1 MPVKNHFFDGAGDA
15 IVATYVVALQ
25 GSVIQRSNYMSELRV
40 RFAPSPTGYLHV
52 GGARTAL
59 FNWLLARKQG
69 GTFILRIEDTDVERS
84 TKESVDAIL
93 EGMKWLG
100 LEWNEGPFYQSDSFP
115 LYKEYVQKLVEAG
128 KAYKCYCTAEELD
141 AKRNLA
147 MQEGRKPKYDG
158 TCRERADQPDGQP
171 HVIRFGA
178 PQSGVTAFDDL
189 IKGTITFPNEELDD
203 LIIQRTDGTPTY
215 NFCVVI
221 DDATMRITTVIRGD
235 DHVNNTPRQI
245 QLYEALGFPV
255 PQFAHVPMILGAD
268 KARLSKRHGATSVI
282 AYRDM
287 GYLPEALI
295 NYLVRLGWSHGDD
308 EIFSRDEM
316 VQKFDI
322 GNVGRSA
329 SVFNTEKL
337 NWLNAHYIKNGDP
350 ERLAG
355 LLLPHLSALEVTTLN
370 GPDLMAVVKTLQ
382 ERAQTLVE
390 MAERAVFYYNRPASY
405 DDAALAKFDKEQ
417 LAAVFIAV
425 SEKLS
430 TAAPTDSTGIDS
442 LFKEICAEHN
452 WKMGQ
457 VGQPTRIALSGG
469 TQAPGIG
476 EIVVTLGVEETIARL
491 RTAQEH
497 VAGI

>member
-1 MPVKNHFFDGAGDA
+1 
-15 IVATYVVALQ
+15 
-25 GSVIQRSNYMSELRV
+25 MSELRV

-59 FNWLLARKQG
+59 FNWLLARNQG
-69 GTFILRIEDTDVERS
+69 ATFILRIEDTDVERS

-100 LEWNEGPFYQSDSFP
+100 LEWDEGPFYQSDYFP
-115 LYKEYVQKLVEAG
+115 LYKEHVQKLVAAG

-147 MQEGRKPKYDG
+147 MAEGRKPKYDG
-158 TCRERADQPDGQP
+158 TCRDRAAQPDDQP
-171 HVIRFGA
+171 HVIRFRA
-178 PQSGVTAFDDL
+178 PQGGVTSFDDL
-189 IKGTITFPNEELDD
+189 IKGTITFPNDELDD

-221 DDATMRITTVIRGD
+221 DDATMNITTVIRGD

-255 PQFAHVPMILGAD
+255 PKFAHVPMILGAD

-282 AYRDM
+282 SYRDM
-287 GYLPEALI
+287 GYLPEALL

-308 EIFSRDEM
+308 EIFSREEM
-316 VQKFDI
+316 IRKFDI
-322 GNVGRSA
+322 SNVGRSA

-337 NWLNAHYIKNGDP
+337 NWLNAHYIKNSDP
-350 ERLAG
+350 ERLAT
-355 LLLPHLSALEVTTLN
+355 LLLPHLSLREVTTAN
-370 GPDLMAVVKTLQ
+370 GPDLTAVVKTLQ
-382 ERAQTLVE
+382 ERAQTLEE
-390 MAERAVFYYNRPASY
+390 MAERALFYYNAPVVY

-417 LAAVFIAV
+417 LLAVFTAV
-425 SEKLS
+425 IEKLS
-430 TAAPTDSTGIDS
+430 SSSAADAAGIDA
-442 LFKEICAEHN
+442 LFKEVCSEN
-452 WKMGQ
+452 SWKMGQ
-457 VGQPTRIALSGG
+457 VGQPVRIALSGG

-476 EIVVTLGVEETIARL
+476 EIVVTLGVEETIRRIRAAR
-491 RTAQEH
+491 EF
-497 VAGI
+497 VAGR

>member
-1 MPVKNHFFDGAGDA
+1 
-15 IVATYVVALQ
+15 
-25 GSVIQRSNYMSELRV
+25 MSELRV

-59 FNWLLARKQG
+59 FNWLLAKNRG

-84 TKESVDAIL
+84 TKESVEAIL

-100 LEWNEGPFYQSDSFP
+100 MDWDEGPFYQSDSFP
-115 LYKEYVQKLVEAG
+115 LYKEYVQKLLDAG
-128 KAYKCYCTAEELD
+128 KAYKCYCTTDELD
-141 AKRNLA
+141 AKRALA
-147 MQEGRKPKYDG
+147 MEEGRKPKYDG
-158 TCRERADQPDGQP
+158 TCRERSGQCDEQPY
-171 HVIRFGA
+171 VVRFRA
-178 PQSGVTAFDDL
+178 PQGGVTAFDDL

-221 DDATMRITTVIRGD
+221 DDASMRITIVIRGD

-287 GYLPEALI
+287 GFLPEALN
-295 NYLVRLGWSHGDD
+295 NYLVRLGWSNGDD
-308 EIFSRDEM
+308 EIFSREEM
-316 VQKFDI
+316 ISKFDI
-322 GNVGRSA
+322 SNVGRSP

-337 NWLNAHYIKNGDP
+337 LWLNAHYIKNGDTQ
-350 ERLAG
+350 RLAG
-355 LLLPHLSALEVTTLN
+355 LLLPHLSRRGVTTLG

-382 ERAQTLVE
+382 ERAQTLEE
-390 MAERAVFYYNRPASY
+390 MAERAVFYYNAPVSY
-405 DDAALAKFDKEQ
+405 DEAALAKFDKELLQ
-417 LAAVFIAV
+417 AVCTAV
-425 SEKLS
+425 TEKLS
-430 TAAPTDSTGIDS
+430 SAPLGDIAAIDA
-442 LFKEICAEHN
+442 LFKEVCAEN
-452 WKMGQ
+452 GWKMGQ

-476 EIVVTLGVEETIARL
+476 EIVLTLGVEETL
-491 RTAQEH
+491 RRIQKMKEH
-497 VAGI
+497 LAAK

>member
-1 MPVKNHFFDGAGDA
+1 
-15 IVATYVVALQ
+15 
-25 GSVIQRSNYMSELRV
+25 MSELRV

-59 FNWLLARKQG
+59 FNWLLARKQNA
-69 GTFILRIEDTDVERS
+69 TFILRIEDTDVERS

-100 LEWNEGPFYQSDSFP
+100 LEWDEGPFYQSDYFP
-115 LYKEYVQKLVEAG
+115 LYKEHVQKLLDTG
-128 KAYKCYCTAEELD
+128 KAYKCYCSAEELD

-158 TCRERADQPDGQP
+158 TCRERTDQPEGQP
-171 HVIRFGA
+171 YVIRFRA
-178 PQSGVTAFDDL
+178 PHIGVTAFDDL

-221 DDATMRITTVIRGD
+221 DDANMRITTVIRGD

-245 QLYEALGFPV
+245 QLYEALGFTV
-255 PQFAHVPMILGAD
+255 PQFAHVPMILGSD

-287 GYLPEALI
+287 GYLPEALL

-308 EIFSRDEM
+308 EIFSREEM
-316 VQKFDI
+316 IEKFDI
-322 GNVGRSA
+322 NNVGRSA

-350 ERLAG
+350 ERLAD
-355 LLLPHLSALEVTTLN
+355 LLLPHLSARDVTTLN
-370 GPDLMAVVKTLQ
+370 GPDLLAVVKTLQ
-382 ERAQTLVE
+382 ERAQTLEE
-390 MAERAVFYYNRPASY
+390 MADRAVFYYNAPDSY
-405 DDAALAKFDKEQ
+405 DEAALAKFDKEQ
-417 LAAVFIAV
+417 LLAVCAAVA
-425 SEKLS
+425 EKLS
-430 TAAPTDSTGIDS
+430 AASTDDIAGIDA
-442 LFKEICAEHN
+442 LFKEVCAEN
-452 WKMGQ
+452 SWKMGQ
-457 VGQPTRIALSGG
+457 VGQPVRIALSGG

-476 EIVVTLGVEETIARL
+476 EIIITLGVSETIRRIGRMREYL
-491 RTAQEH
+491 
-497 VAGI
+497 AGK